1 MNPLEIRPLTH
12 LDLERLRELMSG
24 YVTTQRYAVQKQET
38 DAVTTFTLTLQTLPQ
53 PYSKNYWDSLSEDD
67 LHRYA
72 ALLAEGF
79 SLGAYMQDEW
89 VGVALAEAQP
99 WNRVLNVWELHVHPR
114 HRSAGIGRQLVD
126 ELAVCARAAGLRALA
141 VETQNTNVAAVR
153 FYRSVGFTIEGIDLS
168 YYTNTDMEDG
178 EVAIFLKRKLP

>member
-12 LDLERLRELMSG
+12 LDRERLRELMSG

-38 DAVTTFTLTLQTLPQ
+38 DAVTTFTLTLQPLPQ

-67 LHRYA
+67 LERYA
-72 ALLAEGF
+72 ALLAEGL

-99 WNRVLNVWELHVHPR
+99 WNRVLNVWELHVHPQ
-114 HRSAGIGRQLVD
+114 HRGAGIGRRLVE
-126 ELAVCARAAGLRALA
+126 ELAVRTRAAGLRALRWKHRTPTWRPSA
-141 VETQNTNVAAVR
+141 STAALALP
-153 FYRSVGFTIEGIDLS
+153 SKASTCHTIRIQIS
-168 YYTNTDMEDG
+168 KT
-178 EVAIFLKRKLP
+178 AKLPSS